1 VAINPNLQSGMKI
14 AALAGGV
21 GAARLLEGLQ
31 HWVAPADLTAIVN
44 TGDDFC
50 WMGLHVSPDLDTIM
64 YALAGVANPAT
75 GWGIRDDSFRCIRRL
90 EELGEEAWFAVGDL
104 DLATHILRTE
114 RLRSGQTLSQVS
126 RELAAAHRVRA
137 AILPMA
143 DSPAP
148 TMMQT
153 VEGTLAF
160 QEYFVRRKCRPQI
173 TGIDLRMAG
182 GARPAPGVLEALAGA
197 DAILICPSNPI
208 ISIGP
213 VLAVQGLRDAIRE
226 SKATVLAVTPII
238 AGRSVKGPAAD
249 MMRDLGLEASALG
262 VARIYADLADIFV
275 LDTQDGHLRDAIEAL
290 DMRVRL
296 LDTLMDSRE
305 RRLRCARQVLEAL
318 A

>member
-1 VAINPNLQSGMKI
+1 MAINPNLQSGMKI

-31 HWVAPADLTAIVN
+31 HWVAPADLTVIVN

-64 YALAGVANPAT
+64 YALAGVANPAS
-75 GWGIRDDSFRCIRRL
+75 GWGIRDDSFRCIQRL

-126 RELAAAHRVRA
+126 RELAAAHGVRA
-137 AILPMA
+137 AILPMT

-173 TGIDLRMAG
+173 TGIDFRGAG
-182 GARPAPGVLEALAGA
+182 SARPAPGVLEALAGA
-197 DAILICPSNPI
+197 DAILICPSNPF

-226 SKATVLAVTPII
+226 SRATVLAVTPII

-249 MMRDLGLEASALG
+249 MMRDLGLEVSALG
-262 VARIYADLADIFV
+262 VARIYADLADTFV
-275 LDTQDGHLRDAIEAL
+275 LDTQDGHLRDSIEAL